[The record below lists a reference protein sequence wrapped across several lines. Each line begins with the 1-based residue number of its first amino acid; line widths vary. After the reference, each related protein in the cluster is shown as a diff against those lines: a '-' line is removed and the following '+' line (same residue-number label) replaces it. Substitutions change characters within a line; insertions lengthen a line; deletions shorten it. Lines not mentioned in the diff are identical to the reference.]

1 VSIEA
6 IRTERLRLERV
17 RPSDRP
23 DLERLYGDPRV
34 MATLGGVRGPEYV
47 GLGLARMLEHWERH
61 GFGVWTMR
69 DAATGAFVG
78 RGGLQHVQLDDRDE
92 VEVLYALVPEF
103 QGRGLATELA
113 RESVRVAFEEL
124 GLPGLVCFT
133 LETNLASR
141 GVMER
146 AGFRYER
153 AGERAGLPHL
163 FYRLTAPK

>member
-6 IRTERLRLERV
+6 IHTERLRLERV
-17 RPSDRP
+17 RPADRP
-23 DLERLYGDPRV
+23 DLHRLYRDPRV
-34 MATLGGVRGPEYV
+34 MATLGGVRGGPEIDR
-47 GLGLARMLEHWERH
+47 GLARMLDHWDRH
-61 GFGVWTMR
+61 GFGVWILR
-69 DAATGAFVG
+69 DAASGAFVG
-78 RGGLQHVQLDDRDE
+78 RGGLQHVSLDGRDE

-124 GLPGLVCFT
+124 GLSDLVCFT

-141 GVMER
+141 RVMER

-153 AGERAGLPHL
+153 AGERAGLPHV
-163 FYRLTAPK
+163 FYRLTSPK